1 MNLAGKGLAQFLTKN
16 LGSTVKSVLPGT
28 ALSAGFGALAGGPAA
43 GLTYGVTDVLGSVPA
58 TLLGRYAARNIK
70 REGVRNLVEGAANVA
85 GSLAGAEVGSRILMG
100 GQPQQI
106 AQQIEQRSVVNQL
119 PLYEQIGE
127 LAPGTQYQTAGLPSS
142 QPFEELLNQM
152 PRNSWMQYLD
162 PADQA
167 MLQGA
172 INPRL

>member
-1 MNLAGKGLAQFLTKN
+1 MKLAGLGKFIGQNIGAVAKN
-16 LGSTVKSVLPGT
+16 VVPGT
-28 ALSAGFGALAGGPAA
+28 ALSAGFGMLAGGPQA
-43 GLTYGVTDVLGSVPA
+43 GLVYGATDLLGSLPA
-58 TLLGRYAARNIK
+58 TMLGRYAARNIK
-70 REGVRNLVEGAANVA
+70 SKGMRNAVEGAANLA
-85 GSLAGAEVGSRILMG
+85 GSLGGSMLGTQLLYG

-106 AQQIEQRSVVNQL
+106 AQQIEQRSAINQL

-142 QPFEELLNQM
+142 QPFEELMNQM
-152 PRNSWMQYLD
+152 PRNTWMQYLD

>member
-1 MNLAGKGLAQFLTKN
+1 MQLAGSWLAKN
-16 LGSTVKSVLPGT
+16 IGPVVKSVLPGT
-28 ALSAGFGALAGGPAA
+28 ALSAGFGLFSSGSKAA
-43 GLTYGVTDVLGSVPA
+43 LTYGATDVLGSVPA
-58 TLLGRYAARNIK
+58 TLLGRYAGRNIK
-70 REGVRNLVEGAANVA
+70 REGVRNLIEGAANFA
-85 GSLAGAEVGSRILMG
+85 GSMTGAELGNTILMG

-119 PLYEQIGE
+119 PLREQINE
-127 LAPGTQYQTAGLPSS
+127 LARGTQYQTAGLPSS
-142 QPFEELLNQM
+142 QPFENLLNQM

>member
-1 MNLAGKGLAQFLTKN
+1 MKLAG
-16 LGSTVKSVLPGT
+16 LGRFISQNIGGVAKSVLPGT
-28 ALSAGFGALAGGPAA
+28 ALSAGFGVLAGGPQA
-43 GLTYGVTDVLGSVPA
+43 GLVYGATDLIGSLPA
-58 TLLGRYAARNIK
+58 TMLGRYAARNIK
-70 REGVRNLVEGAANVA
+70 NKDLQGLVEGAANVG
-85 GSLAGAEVGSRILMG
+85 GSIGGAMLGSQLLSG
-100 GQPQQI
+100 GQQQQI

-119 PLYEQIGE
+119 PLYEQISE

-172 INPRL
+172 VNPRL